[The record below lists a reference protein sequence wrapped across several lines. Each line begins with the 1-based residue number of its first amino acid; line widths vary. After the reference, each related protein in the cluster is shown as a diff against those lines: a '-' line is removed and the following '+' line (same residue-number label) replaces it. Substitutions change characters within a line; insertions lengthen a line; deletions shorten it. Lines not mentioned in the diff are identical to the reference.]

1 MTESEVKRIAAEAAR
16 AAVEETFLRF
26 GLSIDEPLEVQ
37 RDFQH
42 LRSWR
47 SSVDTVKKQG
57 LITAVG
63 ILTAGL
69 IGLIWMAIRGNGS

>member
-1 MTESEVKRIAAEAAR
+1 MTEGEVKRIAAEAAR